1 MKFGTC
7 PVALPMLSAQSFLI
21 PPEDRENLRKQ
32 VLAWGN
38 SHPHFVFLE
47 NAGEP
52 FAPSWVAEGWLA
64 GVGAHQILKDEGHFF
79 EQLAAVKFENPLLGY
94 LGYDL
99 KNQVEKLSSSN
110 FDGIKA
116 PDGQLIEP
124 VHFLRF
130 DGKELRIHTYKG
142 CQTVWE
148 SIQNTSLKQEDE
160 VLPSITLKARI
171 AKQEY
176 LDKVKQ
182 VIDYII
188 DGEVYEL
195 NLCME
200 YFAEAV
206 HIDPLDLYKKLIR
219 QTSMP
224 FASYLKMDSCHVLCA
239 SPERFL
245 KKQGRKLLSQPIK
258 GTRKRGADA
267 SEDEQLKMELLHSEK
282 DRAENV
288 MIVDLVRNDL
298 ARVCDYGSVEVEEL
312 FGIYSFSNVHQM
324 ISTISGNL
332 REGIHFAEALRS
344 TFPMGSMT
352 GAPKIRAMQLIEELE
367 TSKRGIYSGSIGII
381 YPDGDFDL
389 NVVIRTLLYNE
400 KDSYLSVQAGGAIT
414 YDSKPEEEWEEIQ
427 IKLSTIYKLFTATF
441 FHKS

>member
-1 MKFGTC
+1 
-7 PVALPMLSAQSFLI
+7 MLSSQSFLI
-21 PPEDRENLRKQ
+21 PPEERENVRKQ
-32 VLAWGN
+32 VLTWGN
-38 SHPHFVFLE
+38 TFSHFVFLE

-64 GVGAHQILKDEGHFF
+64 GVGAHQILKDEGRFF
-79 EQLAAVKFENPLLGY
+79 DQLTAIKFENPLLGY

-99 KNQVEKLSSSN
+99 KNQVENLNSSN

-116 PDGQLIEP
+116 PDAQLIEP

-130 DGKELRIHTYKG
+130 DGKELHIHTYKDN
-142 CQTVWE
+142 QQVWE
-148 SIQNTSLKQEDE
+148 SINKTTLLKEDG
-160 VLPSITLKARI
+160 VLPSVALKARME
-171 AKQEY
+171 KQEY
-176 LDKVKQ
+176 LHKVKQ
-182 VIDYII
+182 VIGYII
-188 DGEVYEL
+188 AGEVYEL
-195 NLCME
+195 NLCIE
-200 YFAEAV
+200 YFAESV
-206 HIDPLDLYKKLIR
+206 HIDPPDLYKKLI
-219 QTSMP
+219 QLTAMP

-245 KKQGRKLLSQPIK
+245 KKQGNKLLSQPIK
-258 GTRKRGADA
+258 GTRKRGMDA
-267 SEDEQLKMELLHSEK
+267 LEDERLKYELLHSEK

-324 ISTISGNL
+324 ISTVSGRMRQDL
-332 REGIHFAEALRS
+332 HFSEALRN

-367 TSKRGIYSGSIGII
+367 SSKRGIYSGSIGII
-381 YPDGDFDL
+381 YPNGDFDF
-389 NVVIRTLLYNE
+389 NVVIRSLLYNE

-427 IKLSTIYKLFTATF
+427 IKLSMIYKLFTATF